1 MIDANIARFQSKKNK
16 VFIDIGSHVGRYVIE
31 LAKNYGYH
39 SVAFE
44 PSPETFK
51 MLQVNTLLSGVEKNT
66 TLINMGLSDHI

>member
-1 MIDANIARFQSKKNK
+1 M
-16 VFIDIGSHVGRYVIE
+16 IE